1 MAHSDHA
8 WRAALSSSLN
18 VTSDVAETL
27 VQWIR
32 LCERVGSRRAAGAPI
47 FSFALPLADLL
58 PAWTAADE
66 DPPQWV
72 FSSGAAPVKHWSVLH
87 VAHEVA
93 SALNWPPAMEEK
105 LNCCKTITMTGKILL
120 RCVNSSGI

>member
-1 MAHSDHA
+1 MTYSDLA

-18 VTSDVAETL
+18 VTADVAETL

-32 LCERVGSRRAAGAPI
+32 LCERVGSRRAAGEPI
-47 FSFALPLADLL
+47 FSLSLPLADLL
-58 PAWTAADE
+58 PAWTAADT

-72 FSSGAAPVKHWSVLH
+72 FSSGAAPVKEWSVLQ

-93 SALNWPPAMEEK
+93 SALNWPPATEEK
-105 LNCCKTITMTGKILL
+105 LNSCKTIAMTGKILL